1 MAAVPTELHSRIG
14 KFATV
19 GLAESLLTLRLGLLE
34 SLYNDQLVSTQ
45 AVRTLRTDKAAW
57 MTAATP
63 RTLKRAC
70 CRGSP
75 TETAAPRQNAANRTT
90 QPTFP
95 DRDVAGIPAAY

>member
-1 MAAVPTELHSRIG
+1 VAAVPTEIHSRIG

-19 GLAESLLTLRLGLLE
+19 SLAESLLTLSLLK
-34 SLYNDQLVSTQ
+34 SLYNDQFLPTQ
-45 AVRTLRTDKAAW
+45 VVQILRADKAAW

-70 CRGSP
+70 CHVSP
-75 TETAAPRQNAANRTT
+75 TEIAAPRQNAANRKL

-95 DRDVAGIPAAY
+95 NRDFAGIL